1 MVNPGVVIIV
11 WQHNGNTLPGQTGT
25 TLTITKAT
33 LKPEDS
39 YACTASIKASEEKS
53 DDVYPEC
60 TGV

>member
-1 MVNPGVVIIV
+1 MV
-11 WQHNGNTLPGQTGT
+11 WQHNGNTLPGQTGA

-39 YACTASIKASEEKS
+39 YACTASIKDSEEKS
-53 DDVYPEC
+53 DDVHPEC